1 MELRRF
7 LQRSLLSVCF
17 IRLEGC
23 LAALG
28 CGFIGIDKLGAGY
41 LWPLL
46 QGLSDTTRFLLDAAV
61 STAMRAVW
69 RPRQVRPVI
78 QTTPL
83 LLACYFQLRFGNSG
97 PAFVSKVRIQVVVAV
112 GNHVSYRAVRRAW
125 GEWRPEL
132 RSTMSKTMQG
142 QRGLLRIVA
151 LFGSVLLFVCNG
163 RHAVLQV
170 QLQGGERVSC
180 HGQELQVSRDSPV
193 SSSERT
199 SHDTCCQSVLIGATI
214 ALHGTT
220 HNRFVR
226 MNGCLADFNE
236 AELQLSGS
244 G

>member
-1 MELRRF
+1 MAFTAGVKRHNEVPSGCSCF
-7 LQRSLLSVCF
+7 NGYEGSV
-17 IRLEGC
+17 EAKTG
-23 LAALG
+23 AA
-28 CGFIGIDKLGAGY
+28 CNPSHATF
-41 LWPLL
+41 
-46 QGLSDTTRFLLDAAV
+46 
-61 STAMRAVW
+61 
-69 RPRQVRPVI
+69 
-78 QTTPL
+78 
-83 LLACYFQLRFGNSG
+83 ACYFQLRFAHSG

-112 GNHVSYRAVRRAW
+112 GNHVSYRAVRRAS

-142 QRGLLRIVA
+142 QRGLLQIVA
-151 LFGSVLLFVCNG
+151 SFGSVLLFVCSG

-180 HGQELQVSRDSPV
+180 HGQELQVSRASPV

-226 MNGCLADFNE
+226 MNGCLADFDE